1 METRRSDRI
10 NRLAQALRRTDKL
23 HLKDA
28 AELLRVSEMTIRRDL
43 AAQPCDV
50 VLLGGYVVLDPKI
63 NQSVRYFISDQQEK
77 RVREKRHIG
86 ALASSLIA
94 PDDVVFFDCGTT
106 VPFIIDELD
115 DALSFTAVCYSLN
128 TFMALRNKPNCH
140 VILCGGSFNPDSAIF
155 VPNGATSELHNICP
169 TLAFISAAGIT
180 IRQGATCYNLDEI
193 AVKQKAIS
201 QARRSVLVADASKFG
216 EIRPAWIAPLDHFSV
231 LITDQAPEGELKQHL
246 SAKGI
251 DILS

>member
-63 NQSVRYFISDQQEK
+63 NQGARYFISDQQEK
-77 RVREKRHIG
+77 RVKEKRRIG
-86 ALASSLIA
+86 ALASGMIA
-94 PDDVVFFDCGTT
+94 PGDVVFFDCGTT

-115 DALSFTAVCYSLN
+115 ESLSFTAVCYSLN
-128 TFMALRNKPNCH
+128 TFMALRSKPNCN
-140 VILCGGSFNPDSAIF
+140 VILCGGAFNPDSAIF
-155 VPNGATSELHNICP
+155 VPNGSASELHYICP
-169 TLAFISAAGIT
+169 TLSFISAAGIT

-193 AVKQKAIS
+193 AVKQKAIAQS
-201 QARRSVLVADASKFG
+201 RRSVLVADASKFG
-216 EIRPAWIAPLDHFSV
+216 EIRPAWIAPLDHFST
-231 LITDQAPEGELKQHL
+231 LITDHAPEGELKKHL
-246 SAKGI
+246 AAQKI
-251 DILS
+251 DVMC